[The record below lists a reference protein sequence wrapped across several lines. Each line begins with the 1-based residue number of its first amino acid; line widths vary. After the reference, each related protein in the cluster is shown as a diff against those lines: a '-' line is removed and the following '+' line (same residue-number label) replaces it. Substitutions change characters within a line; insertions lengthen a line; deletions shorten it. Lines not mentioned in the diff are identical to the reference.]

1 MGKLKKKEHQRV
13 LFKNLGEIAIDS
25 VEVFSD
31 LYCCANQI
39 LQGILIFAQH
49 FTSFIIYLILPGVL
63 AKMV

>member
-25 VEVFSD
+25 VEVFS
-31 LYCCANQI
+31 NFQI